1 MVNIQKQWW
10 AALLLAIIAF
20 AVPAAVQAD
29 DGDFDSPKTAF
40 TWYQKG
46 QGCMHLKLMTTNASP
61 YRTLHSA
68 TYGVI
73 GKDGKKTPVFQ
84 IAEYNSENSGYV
96 ISHFTNYQ
104 SGSLLYLTNDTY
116 WKPLCLIYEGAL
128 QEHHH
133 TRNGKDN
140 GYAELDWYYPTS
152 FAGQSLT
159 FYVDATLWKS
169 GGSTSTYQ
177 KEIGTMDFD
186 EITLDTYD
194 AFPATDASESGMLKI
209 PFVSNRQI
217 NTVQVSYTDEFGRRK
232 TLDRVTLDKGMYSGF
247 VTVPATD
254 VHKDLT
260 ITANVI
266 SGKPNEGDVP
276 RDDWPKELTGDVSIT
291 LAKAPMIH
299 DPRLLTATL
308 QTDSVCNA
316 SVLLKW
322 QIANQDFDDVLD
334 GEMFLVQRSLTGHL
348 EDFVDI
354 GSVEFD
360 NSETDY
366 EYEDETFISSL
377 TPELI
382 DAKTGIP
389 LVRYRVVRASTRELW
404 AMNRNPAV
412 AYAMPRLK
420 TLMLVRPK
428 DVEATWSNEDDH
440 KVRVTWNYDQTG
452 EYRGPEGASS
462 CTYVWDDRA
471 EMSVVTRMYDRNGN
485 QVDSLSRVVTAQERQ
500 ERQLELSFNRSC
512 VSYDVRLVVDG
523 KNSPIG
529 RATGDLLFIIRNLN
543 DWNSFT
549 YRVNKGETTLNAIMI
564 DASPTISTDRQMVGT
579 DSNPYRGI
587 FLGNGNTISL
597 VLDQTHGE
605 NLAPFRFIADG
616 ATITNV
622 VAETQIWI
630 SGKFASGL
638 VGRIIGDGS
647 TVFIENC
654 EANLYLTS
662 YTNGDGTHGGL
673 VATIEADRSLYAS
686 NCLVRGYFTKAGSGS
701 TTNCGGLVGWRRN
714 TAFTVMDRCYFAP
727 WTVSIGP
734 SGCFTLVR
742 TNATADVGTVFRD
755 CYYTKTLGQEQGRLA
770 TGIPKEFNWDSDNSH
785 PTSGQFTYMAPGA
798 WKEFRASQPSGDFY
812 YENHG
817 KVLKESLRIR
827 PLRSSALLE
836 WATDEGAVDYFEVM
850 RRKAGSGDKF
860 EPVSPKIIDTQYEDK
875 TTSPVHTYEYYVR
888 SANDCEGLSYE
899 ESDTVEGGCEPSCT
913 VEGYVW
919 FPDGTG
925 IPNRQ
930 VNITEDRKDGKT
942 YKAMTDANGHFI
954 MSNLPYWGGAG
965 VGNYR
970 VSPNIPNFEGM
981 QPVNFG
987 TEPGEN
993 YISGVNFE
1001 VTNNVKFSG
1010 YVQYNGTSI
1019 PVQGVHFLVDGV
1031 EVRTAAGPVE
1041 SDHEGK
1047 FAFRM
1052 LPGEHNIQAVKDG
1065 HNFYDGGWYYADEQN
1080 KSTKDYDFQTD
1091 KAGIYF
1097 YDDTRVKLIGRVAG
1111 GNVQAGLPLD
1121 NSLGRNNLGDNLEMV
1136 FTLEGDNV
1144 SRLVWDILDR
1154 TKKVTDSVYVHKSH
1168 DKDSTYK
1175 TQVHTTEHRMVVKPD
1190 VHTGEYVVYLPP
1202 VKWKIQ
1208 QITAKGYP
1216 TLFQEGTINDV
1227 IDLTDSLT
1235 EHRDVYKGEWK
1246 NSKGE
1251 PVHEV
1256 TEVYYAKYS
1265 RIYRSPVI
1273 LERQQLGY
1281 DKFNYFGDHYYTAK
1295 NLLGE
1300 KVKVPLCYPVDEKST
1315 EAKYTF
1321 GYPVFNTERQYPVKI
1336 SAVEKYYYN
1345 NNTKSDTVDII
1356 KLSGGVVTIR
1366 NSMVSATHRDTVHL
1380 DKQGER
1386 IYILEAKKTPYS
1398 LTGKD
1403 ALQLVTMTLELD
1415 GTHFEADPLRAY
1427 VLNTYVMPGAK
1438 DILSIDKPQLVDI
1451 LRDPPGGGSS
1461 AKLSRGSTLKYGYTF
1476 DWSAAGG
1483 LTLGFGFGTK
1493 VNQYVG
1499 ISSIGPES
1507 GIINSGESDFAFDVD
1522 LMFSASG
1529 KQAYSYTMTANSD
1542 ISTSSTNTMVG
1553 ANADVYIGTETSFV
1567 VTPALAIRAI
1577 DDTMWKQLEGSRE
1590 AGSLIEI
1597 AQGTGD
1603 DGKSKFHLVR
1613 DEVLS
1618 IGPKIKSTF
1627 MHSQAYILG
1636 QLIPNL
1642 EQECKSLLFT
1652 GSKDDAQ
1659 AVADSTGK
1667 VVYWSLRDYDD
1678 DNYGVVNTTK
1688 SVEKGDDS
1696 WTYFY
1701 NTTIEKAQEGINY
1714 MIILP
1719 KGYQGGRE
1727 DRISEFCQSALW
1739 WAEMVARNEKEK
1751 LEATTLVKN
1760 FDIDGGAPLSYSEDF
1775 SADISYTSQ
1784 VHYFWESTPT
1794 NLLVNGIKWLFKVLG
1809 TDDKV
1814 GPANN
1819 NENKIKEGKINWAG
1833 YSFTFKMTPQ
1843 ASYNFNTPYSTD
1855 KKFNRKESF
1864 NISMDKKSHLVVD
1877 VYAVKNQFN
1886 DGSEGTFEV
1895 FSNKNFYNAY
1905 DKVDDEVKH
1914 DIVSYPDVG
1923 KVSKSDLTYARG
1935 FVYRTRGG
1943 ATARP
1948 WEGERVTNF
1957 YRSGTVLDER
1967 TKKIENPNIKL
1978 DKQSVSGV
1986 PFDEPARFKVY
1997 LTNESEQPEAIG
2009 GMLQFFY
2016 LYLDDTSNPKGAK
2029 LMMDGMP
2036 LSRGGTMVMVVP
2048 GSVTEKTI
2056 EVWPGEDF
2064 DYENLRIGIV
2074 SLEDIDMWKE
2084 IEFSVHF
2091 LQGAG
2096 PVEIAM
2102 PGDKWIMNTDAAY
2115 DKQRGWHMPVI
2126 ISGFNKNQKNF
2137 DHIEFQYKESTRGD
2151 DYWTNLCAFY
2161 ADSTYYL
2168 PASGTKAMI
2177 PENGNIVTDFY
2188 GEGVV
2193 MEKAYDLRAV
2203 LFCRNG
2209 NSYLTSTSK
2218 VLSGVKDTRRPQLF
2232 GTPEPKDGILGAG
2245 DNIVFNFSE
2254 PIEHNY
2260 LRETTNFEVKGET
2273 NETSIQEEP
2282 ALLFSGSGY
2291 AQSEA
2296 RRNFADKDVTV
2307 EVMVKPDTTG
2317 IDMPVFSHGMDGKQL
2332 QLWITKYNQLKAV
2345 VDDQTLTLEK
2355 PINFSGYVQV
2365 AMALDN
2371 KNKRLTLYADTLS
2384 GSLDSVV
2391 YSGYGPIIFG
2401 STNQTDVSKRKYF
2414 KGRMLQGR
2422 IWNRVMDK
2430 TLLNFYGNQQ
2440 LTGYEMGLTDY
2451 YPMNEGHGKFATD
2464 EAQGAHLTLNGASW
2478 SQPRGMSLRLD
2489 WNEQRPVKGM
2499 KLKPAF
2505 FSRTSEQDYTLMFWF
2520 RTDVKGRGAMLSNG
2534 TGRKTDMSPENKF
2547 FIGFEADTLKYR
2559 SNGMEFKLG
2568 NTYSDDAWH
2577 HYAMTV
2583 NRAHQ
2588 VASIYV
2594 DNVLKAQ
2601 FSTEN
2606 LGGMSGEDFY
2616 LGNMVWHE
2624 QGLNNDVLHQYNAM
2638 TGHLD
2643 GICLF
2648 EQALP
2653 VSLIKRYSTKA
2664 IGGSEKGLITYL
2676 NFDRQERQKNGD
2688 IVLRPYVLSQK
2699 IHYDL
2704 DGKETDKRDTVFV
2717 DNSDFVRQHIDQN
2730 VGAPVQAYE
2739 ELRNLNFSYVGRD
2752 NQLLVNLD
2760 ELDSRIN
2767 KRSVYVTVYDIPD
2780 LNGNYMASP
2789 ATVAIYVDRNPLRW
2803 ERKTYKTTLWYDGYD
2818 YEFSVNISNNSGA
2831 PHTYTVE
2838 NLPKWLSVDKTS
2850 DIIEPKSE
2858 QWLTFTINK
2867 DINVGSY
2874 DHIIYL
2880 TDENGLSEPLMLNIT
2895 IEGKAPEWYVDPDMK
2910 QYSMSVVGR
2919 VQIGDDVVTDSR
2931 DLVAAFDSKG
2941 RCMGVANVSYSSLSG
2956 EALVYMTLY
2965 TEDSSNTDL
2974 LKFKLW
2980 HYATGKVMVVQ
2991 PSEDI
2996 KFSLN
3001 GTVGTIKKPVVLQAG
3016 NLFIQELA
3024 LQKGWNWIS
3033 FNVYNSDFNDG
3044 VNEMLKKFKWQEGD
3058 ILVDETNSLM
3068 LVYKNMEWLRNLTP
3082 GSSTATPDSAP
3093 ANYSLSVANSYRLKV
3108 ANDVTVEL
3116 VGTALRQPYQR
3127 VITVKKGWNHIGY
3140 TPVVNLTVQ
3149 TALADYFD
3157 QAEDG
3162 DVVKSKTE
3170 FAMFSKG
3177 ANGKAEWKGN
3187 LKYMKPG
3194 EGYMLYRQRE
3204 NTTTFKYPFYE
3215 TNSTIVETAS
3225 SRETDAASRGY
3236 ANTMS
3241 LAAVTDGVELQE
3253 GDRLLALSEA
3263 EVRGEALVG
3272 DSVVYMGISGD
3283 SKAPLSFAIER
3294 EGEIIAITGDVLT
3307 YGADNISGTPDEP
3320 TRISFAPVSLP
3331 AQEGWYTLQGV
3342 RLQSRPTK
3350 GGVYIYNGHKRIIR

>member
-20 AVPAAVQAD
+20 AVPTVVRAA
-29 DGDFDSPKTAF
+29 DGDFDSPKIAF

-96 ISHFTNYQ
+96 ISHFTNYL

-116 WKPLCLIYEGAL
+116 WKPLCFIYEGAL

-209 PFVSNRQI
+209 PFVSNREMKS
-217 NTVQVSYTDEFGRRK
+217 VQVSYTDEFGRRK

-247 VTVPATD
+247 ITIPATD

-260 ITANVI
+260 LTANVI

-276 RDDWPKELTGDVSIT
+276 NADWPKELTGDVSIT
-291 LAKAPMIH
+291 LDKVPMIH
-299 DPRLLTATL
+299 APRLLTANV

-322 QIANQDFDDVLD
+322 QIANKDFDDALD
-334 GEMFLVQRSLTGHL
+334 GEMFLVQRSLTGRL
-348 EDFVDI
+348 EDFLDI

-360 NSETDY
+360 NNETDY
-366 EYEDETFISSL
+366 EYEDKTFISSL

-382 DAKTGIP
+382 DAKAGIP
-389 LVRYRVVRASTRELW
+389 LVRYRVVRASSRELW
-404 AMNRNPAV
+404 AMDHNPAV
-412 AYAMPRLK
+412 AYVMPRLK
-420 TLMLVRPK
+420 PLVLVKPK
-428 DVEATWSNEDDH
+428 NVRADWSDEENRKVKLTWAYEKSEIE
-440 KVRVTWNYDQTG
+440 VQTPDYKG
-452 EYRGPEGASS
+452 GD
-462 CTYVWDDRA
+462 CHYVWDDRA
-471 EMSVVTRMYDRNGN
+471 EMRVVTLMYNRDGGL
-485 QVDSLSRVVTAQERQ
+485 VDSLTHVLTPAERTSRTV
-500 ERQLELSFNRSC
+500 ELTLNRSC
-512 VSYDVRLVVDG
+512 VSYDLRIVVDG
-523 KNSPIG
+523 KTSPIG
-529 RATGDLLFIIRNLN
+529 KATGDLLVLINSQD
-543 DWNSFT
+543 DWNRFAK
-549 YRVNKGETTLNAIMI
+549 RVNNGETTLNAMLYGFRPRITNL
-564 DASPTISTDRQMVGT
+564 DQTVGVT
-579 DSNPYRGI
+579 SSPYRGI
-587 FLGNGNTISL
+587 FLGNNEELTTNLNVTDYTVGPFRALGHGAVIAFGIFNTTISTSR
-597 VLDQTHGE
+597 Q
-605 NLAPFRFIADG
+605 
-616 ATITNV
+616 
-622 VAETQIWI
+622 
-630 SGKFASGL
+630 FASG
-638 VGRIIGDGS
+638 VAGRIYDGG
-647 TVFIENC
+647 TAFIENC
-654 EANLYLTS
+654 IVNLDFRATIG
-662 YTNGDGTHGGL
+662 GDGSHGSL
-673 VATIEADRSLYAS
+673 VALLDKNESLFAS
-686 NCLVRGYFTKAGSGS
+686 NVLVNGSWSGS
-701 TTNCGGLVGWRRN
+701 NTTNCGGLVGFARG
-714 TAFTVMDRCYFAP
+714 TAFVMADRVYFGVEP
-727 WTVSIGP
+727 TST
-734 SGCFTLVR
+734 SSSFTLVR
-742 TNATADVGTVFRD
+742 TPVAGETNVVIRD
-755 CYYTKTLGQEQGRLA
+755 CCYKTAFGKEQGTQANDIPSTWGWALNVPVQGYIFCPDILSWREASA
-770 TGIPKEFNWDSDNSH
+770 TLPADK
-785 PTSGQFTYMAPGA
+785 
-798 WKEFRASQPSGDFY
+798 FY

-817 KVLKESLRIR
+817 QVLKNSLRVQ
-827 PLRSSALLE
+827 PLRSSALLTWE
-836 WATDEGAVDYFEVM
+836 TDGGAVDYFEVY
-850 RRKAGSGDKF
+850 RVKTDDPNPENWERIANQL
-860 EPVSPKIIDTQYEDK
+860 IDTQYEDQN
-875 TTSPVHTYEYYVR
+875 TSPVHTYRYFVQ
-888 SANDCEGLSYE
+888 SANDCEGTSYVP
-899 ESDTVEGGCEPSCT
+899 TKVVEGGCFQTCT
-913 VEGYVW
+913 VEGYVR

-925 IPNRQ
+925 IPNRP
-930 VNITEDRKDGKT
+930 VYITEDRENSKT

-954 MSNLPYWGGAG
+954 MNGLPYWDGG
-965 VGNYR
+965 VGVYR
-970 VSPNIPNFEGM
+970 VSPDVPGYEGM
-981 QPVNFG
+981 KSISFG
-987 TEPGEN
+987 TEPGQN
-993 YISGVNFE
+993 YISGVEFE
-1001 VTNNVKFSG
+1001 VTSSVKFSG

-1019 PVQGVHFLVDGV
+1019 PVQGVHFLVDGT
-1031 EVRTAAGPVE
+1031 EVHTAAGPVE

-1052 LPGEHNIQAVKDG
+1052 LPGEHRIQAVKDG
-1065 HNFYDGGWYYADEQN
+1065 HDFYDGGWYYADEQN
-1080 KSTKDYDFQTD
+1080 KTDPRYDFQTD

-1154 TKKVTDSVYVHKSH
+1154 TKKETDSVYVHTSH
-1168 DKDSTYK
+1168 DKKFKYQ

-1190 VHTGEYVVYLPP
+1190 VHTGEFVVYLPP

-1235 EHRDVYKGEWK
+1235 WHSNVLKGEWR
-1246 NSKGE
+1246 NANGD
-1251 PVHEV
+1251 PVREV
-1256 TEVYYAKYS
+1256 TEVYQAKYS

-1273 LERQQLGY
+1273 LDRQQLGY
-1281 DKFNYFGDHYYTAK
+1281 EKFNYFGDRYYTAK
-1295 NLLGE
+1295 NLQGE
-1300 KVKVPLCYPVDEKST
+1300 KVKVPLCYPAGEKST

-1321 GYPVFNTERQYPVKI
+1321 GYPVFNIERQYPVKI

-1386 IYILEAKKTPYS
+1386 IYMLEAKQTPYS

-1438 DILSIDKPQLVDI
+1438 DILSIDKPELVDI

-1483 LTLGFGFGTK
+1483 LTLGFAFGSK

-1499 ISSIGPES
+1499 VVALAAES
-1507 GIINSGESDFAFDVD
+1507 GLINNGESDFAFDVD

-1542 ISTSSTNTMVG
+1542 ISTSSANTMVG
-1553 ANADVYIGTETSFV
+1553 ANADVYIGTETSYV

-1577 DDTMWKQLEGSRE
+1577 DSTMWKQLEGARK
-1590 AGSLIEI
+1590 AGALVEI
-1597 AQGTGD
+1597 ATGRD
-1603 DGKSKFHLVR
+1603 ESGHTFHLVR

-1701 NTTIEKAQEGINY
+1701 NTTIDKAQEGINY

-1727 DRISEFCQSALW
+1727 DRISEFSQSALW
-1739 WAEMVARNEKEK
+1739 WAEMIARNEKEK

-1784 VHYFWESTPT
+1784 VHYFWESTPS
-1794 NLLVNGIKWLFKVLG
+1794 NVIASSIKWLAKTIG
-1809 TDDKV
+1809 GAMGYGGKGV
-1814 GPANN
+1814 GPADNN
-1819 NENKIKEGKINWAG
+1819 KNDVKEGNINWAG
-1833 YSFTFKMTPQ
+1833 YSFKFSITPQ

-1895 FSNKNFYNAY
+1895 FSNKNFYKAF
-1905 DKVDDEVKH
+1905 DKVDDEVTH
-1914 DIVSYPDVG
+1914 DIASYPDVG

-1967 TKKIENPNIKL
+1967 TKKIENPTIKL

-2102 PGDKWIMNTDAAY
+2102 PGDKWIMNTDASY
-2115 DKQRGWHMPVI
+2115 DKERGWHMPVI

-2177 PENGNIVTDFY
+2177 PENGNIITDFY

-2273 NETSIQEEP
+2273 NENSIQEEP

-2307 EVMVKPDTTG
+2307 EVMVKPDTIG
-2317 IDMPVFSHGMDGKQL
+2317 VDMPVFSHGMDGKQL
-2332 QLWITKYNQLKAV
+2332 QLWITKRNQLKAV
-2345 VDDQTLTLEK
+2345 VDDRTLTLEQ
-2355 PINFSGYVQV
+2355 PLDFSGYVQV

-2401 STNQTDVSKRKYF
+2401 STNQSDVSKRKYF

-2430 TLLNFYGNQQ
+2430 TLLNFYGDQQ

-2489 WNEQRPVKGM
+2489 WDEKRTVKGM

-2606 LGGMSGEDFY
+2606 LGGMSGDDFY

-2717 DNSDFVRQHIDQN
+2717 DTNDFVRQHIDQN
-2730 VGAPVQAYE
+2730 IGAPVQAYE

-2818 YEFSVNISNNSGA
+2818 YEFSVNINNNSGA

-2850 DIIEPKSE
+2850 DMIEPKSE

-2880 TDENGLSEPLMLNIT
+2880 TDENELSEPLMLNIT

-2965 TEDSSNTDL
+2965 TEDSSNTDS

-2991 PSEDI
+2991 PSEVI

-3044 VNEMLKKFKWQEGD
+3044 VNEMLKKYKWQEGD

-3068 LVYKNMEWLRNLTP
+3068 LVYKNTEWLRNLTP

-3157 QAEDG
+3157 QAADG

-3215 TNSTIVETAS
+3215 TNSTIVESAS
-3225 SRETDAASRGY
+3225 SRETDAASRSY

-3272 DSVVYMGISGD
+3272 DSVVYMSISGD

-3294 EGEIIAITGDVLT
+3294 EGEIIAMTGDVLT
-3307 YGADNISGTPDEP
+3307 YGADNVSGTPDEP

-3331 AQEGWYTLQGV
+3331 EQEGWYTLQGI